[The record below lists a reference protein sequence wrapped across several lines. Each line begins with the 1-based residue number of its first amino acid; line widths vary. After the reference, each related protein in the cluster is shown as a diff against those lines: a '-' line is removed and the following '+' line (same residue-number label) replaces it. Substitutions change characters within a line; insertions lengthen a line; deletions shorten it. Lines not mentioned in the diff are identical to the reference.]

1 MLCKTTTNGSLVAII
16 ATGIFSF
23 FPLNLAIAESAY
35 NTPAVSGGQKC
46 TKVGTAAK
54 SKTGIQL
61 VCTKEGNRLIWR
73 KPKNKISWSDSQI
86 AFGGYC
92 GQSLTYSRRDKT
104 YTEIQKIEIV
114 KPDSSRAVIPLSY
127 SRYSK
132 NLLFQIYNCTTKAT
146 SLFTMNMSVKN
157 ATPSLVVAL
166 PAGQGISD
174 AIIDLMSGTVIVL
187 SYGGGLS
194 GYVATQYSA
203 SGPIQIWSAN
213 NAGWFKNGLTF
224 PSKLVASTGG
234 QFFVVGSN
242 SSSNTWR
249 LDSVTKSGTTGFWN
263 SQNLLS
269 GSGSVVDA
277 KLEDFL
283 AVFTNENLFI
293 CKNFTSIS
301 IVNSNTCSVVSAAN
315 PPDGQR
321 KIVWALDPKAGGRNS
336 LWVSGNNFFVDP
348 TSLITTPVNLTGCV
362 FGCGMGLVQI
372 TEIDLDLLPNLKT
385 WFTVDDISFR

>member
-1 MLCKTTTNGSLVAII
+1 MLRRIITNGSLVAII
-16 ATGIFSF
+16 ATGILSF
-23 FPLNLAIAESAY
+23 FPLNPAIAESAHK
-35 NTPAVSGGQKC
+35 TPAVSGGQKC
-46 TKVGTAAK
+46 KKVGTAAK

-61 VCTKEGNRLIWR
+61 VCTKEGSRLIWR
-73 KPKNKISWSDSQI
+73 KPKSKVSWSDSQI

-114 KPDSSRAVIPLSY
+114 KPDSSRAVVPLSY

-146 SLFTMNMSVKN
+146 SLFTINLSEKN

-194 GYVATQYSA
+194 SYVATQYSP
-203 SGPIQIWSAN
+203 SGPTQIWSAN

-234 QFFVVGSN
+234 QFFVLGSN
-242 SSSNTWR
+242 SSSNSWR
-249 LDSVTKSGTTGFWN
+249 LDSVSKSGTTGSWY
-263 SQNLLS
+263 SQNMLS
-269 GSGSVVDA
+269 GSGSIADA
-277 KLEDFL
+277 ELEDFL
-283 AVFTNENLFI
+283 AVFTNESLFI

-301 IVNSNTCSVVSAAN
+301 IVNSSTCSIVSAAN
-315 PPDGQR
+315 PADGSR
-321 KIVWALDPKAGGRNS
+321 KIVWASDPKAGGRIS
-336 LWVSGNNFFVDP
+336 LWVSGSNIFVDP
-348 TSLITTPVNLTGCV
+348 TSLITTTVNLTGCV

-372 TEIDLDLLPNLKT
+372 SEIDLDLLPNLKT
-385 WFTVDDISFR
+385 WFTVDDVSFR